1 MQYVNVSGSVDKE
14 LCKDNSEIIVLV
26 KDNNGVQRAF
36 EAFTTS
42 NDDTDYGYQAYIPA
56 EYMNPDSV
64 DVSIVIKN
72 GSEYLKT
79 ATKTA
84 DIQQAD
90 I

>member
-1 MQYVNVSGSVDKE
+1 
-14 LCKDNSEIIVLV
+14 
-26 KDNNGVQRAF
+26 
-36 EAFTTS
+36 
-42 NDDTDYGYQAYIPA
+42 
-56 EYMNPDSV
+56 MNPDSV